1 MRYDPAMRA
10 PLIQT
15 VIFSCLLLPIFAVFG
30 QEATPRLS
38 GKIHTDRPAKDTR
51 LLSTPNA
58 ENESFT
64 FAVFGDRTGGPAE
77 GIKVLAQGVEDVN
90 LLDPDL
96 VMTVGD
102 LINGYNRAP
111 EWMKQM
117 AEYHQTMDALAM
129 PWFPVAG
136 NHDVYWRGPP
146 GERPPG
152 EHEARYEKHFGPF
165 WYWFE
170 HKNCGFLV
178 LYTDEGVPGD
188 TRARSFRDPE
198 QHQFSPAQKAF
209 LKKSLADMKNLQHV
223 FVFLHHPR
231 WRSQYTGSD
240 WDTIHPLLAA
250 NGNVRAV
257 FAGHIHMMTY
267 GGKRDGIEY
276 YSLATTGG
284 GLPGSMISP
293 ATGFLHHF
301 NVVTVRSNGFSMAA
315 LPVGEVIDPKTYTA
329 EYEDGVRALRILAP
343 RFSNSFTVQTDGSAG
358 GRLSVELINPCPHPL
373 EVHLVP
379 AFGRGAAATPDH
391 TSTTIEPGEKRRFE
405 FGYKREAGALERMEL
420 PQMKFRFDALFEGA
434 RLSFPERALLVPA
447 RLEGATEEEAA
458 GNSAMHLQLR
468 GKPDCLRVSNESFT
482 LPDGPITLE
491 ARVQPSAE
499 RQSAVVLGKTENS
512 AYNIELKNG
521 RPQFIIHLDGAYV
534 SATGADPLPAKEWTH
549 LAGVFDGAEVRLY
562 QNGKRVAT
570 SKGNGKRTTNRLP
583 FYIGADTD
591 GRGAATRWFAG
602 AIDEV
607 RLSKSARYS
616 DDFKPKQRHQ
626 PDDKTVLLFHL
637 DRAIG
642 PFVPGANE
650 IHATRLGRARFVE

>member
-1 MRYDPAMRA
+1 MHRSSIRPLFFSLFFLSLITLAPRA
-10 PLIQT
+10 
-15 VIFSCLLLPIFAVFG
+15 FG
-30 QEATPRLS
+30 QQAASKAT
-38 GKIHTDRPAKDTR
+38 GKIHTDRTAKETR
-51 LLSTPNA
+51 SLPLPDA
-58 ENESFT
+58 ANESFT

-117 AEYHQTMDALAM
+117 AEFHQTMDKLDM

-209 LKKSLADMKNLQHV
+209 LKKSLADMKDLQHV

-231 WRSQYTGSD
+231 WRSQYAGSD
-240 WDTIHPLLAA
+240 WDTVHPLLAA

-257 FAGHIHMMTY
+257 FAGHIHKMTY
-267 GGKRDGIEY
+267 GGNRDGIEY

-284 GLPGSMISP
+284 GLPASMISP
-293 ATGFLHHF
+293 VTGFLHHF
-301 NVVTVRSNGFSMAA
+301 NVVTVRSNGFTMAA
-315 LPVGEVIDPKTYTA
+315 VPVGEVIDPKTFTA
-329 EYEDGVRALRILAP
+329 EYDTGIRALRDLAP
-343 RFSNSFTVQTDGSAG
+343 SFRDDFVVQQDGSAK
-358 GRLSVELINPCPHPL
+358 GRLSVELKNPCPNPL

-379 AFGRGAAATPDH
+379 AFGRGTAATPDH
-391 TSTTIEPGEKRRFE
+391 TTTTIKPGETRRFE
-405 FGYKREAGALERMEL
+405 FGYKRDAGELDRMEL
-420 PQMKFRFDALFEGA
+420 PRLQFRFDALFEGS
-434 RLSFPERALLVPA
+434 RLSFPERALPVPA
-447 RLEGATEEEAA
+447 RLEGATASA
-458 GNSAMHLQLR
+458 VDQPNSSTHLKLR
-468 GKPDCLRVSNESFT
+468 GRPDCLRVANESFV
-482 LPDGPITLE
+482 LPDGPVTLE
-491 ARVQPSAE
+491 ARVRPSTAK
-499 RQSAVVLGKTENS
+499 QSAVVLAKTEAS
-512 AYNIELKNG
+512 EYNLELKNG

-534 SATGADPLPAKEWTH
+534 SVSGPDPLPAKEWTH
-549 LAGVFDGAEVRLY
+549 LAGVFDGSEVRLY
-562 QNGKRVAT
+562 QNGKRVGANPG
-570 SKGNGKRTTNRLP
+570 KGARTKNRLP

-591 GRGAATRWFAG
+591 GRGAASRWFAG
-602 AIDEV
+602 GIDEV
-607 RLSKSARYS
+607 RLSKSARYTDDFEPEDRHKS
-616 DDFKPKQRHQ
+616 DDN
-626 PDDKTVLLFHL
+626 TVLLFHL

-650 IHATRLGRARFVE
+650 IHATRLGRAKFGE